1 MLDLNALA
9 RFVSHNGR
17 SAWMAVTLASLTIG
31 LLLGLVSYQS
41 QLEQRLSLL
50 QTETQRSSI
59 EITSVTLNANLMGSL
74 TLLGLIDQDIKQEVS
89 NGLLSV
95 DAHIGPT
102 LQTVGNA
109 FDADGVFVVGADG
122 IVKTSWDRVGKP
134 STGLDVQFRPYYKMA
149 MQGQSSVYAAV
160 SMARGDRALYF
171 TAPVFAEQARA
182 TSGAGALV
190 ARTNLDRIDKLLKD
204 RPGVESLLLSPQ
216 GIVFSSSRAAWV
228 GAIDGQPTAERLSE
242 IRALKQFGP
251 LFESREP
258 AVLPLTANAGL
269 QWVEN
274 KRYAIASAAVKWNDP
289 SGDWK
294 LVLMEDIANSVGPAS
309 HVARGVFSAVL
320 ALLIGWLALHLL
332 RGRHA
337 QLQSNQQ
344 LQAYADEQAENL
356 AFRAKVA
363 DISLALQRCQTAP
376 DLATVFLTEAR
387 HLLGVLQGVL
397 YVADLHTEA
406 LQLAGS
412 MACAENVSLQ
422 LMRGEGLLG
431 QAALD
436 QKTRVI
442 PTPPEG
448 FWTVRSGLGKSEVAA
463 LLLNPLILHDQ
474 VIGVLE
480 VAVLTPLDATALER
494 FEELSLLLANNLDIL
509 RRRARHTEEIA

>member
-1 MLDLNALA
+1 LNALA

-17 SAWMAVTLASLTIG
+17 SAWLGVTLASVAIG
-31 LLLGLVSYQS
+31 LLLGWTSYQT
-41 QLEQRLSLL
+41 QVEQRLSLL

-74 TLLGLIDQDIKQEVS
+74 TLLGLIDQDIKQETS

-109 FDADGVFVVGADG
+109 FDAEGVFVVGADG
-122 IVKTSWDRVGKP
+122 IVKTSWDRAGKP

-160 SMARGDRALYF
+160 SMSRGDRALYF

-190 ARTNLDRIDKLLKD
+190 ARTSLDRIDNLLKN
-204 RPGVESLLLSPQ
+204 RPGIETLLLSPQ
-216 GIVFSSSRAAWV
+216 GIVFASSRPGWI
-228 GAIDGQPTAERLSE
+228 GTIDGRPTPERLAE

-258 AVLPLTANAGL
+258 TLLPLTATTGL
-269 QWVEN
+269 QWIDN
-274 KRYAIASAAVKWNDP
+274 KRYAIATAPVKWNDP

-294 LVLMEDIANSVGPAS
+294 LVLAEDVAKSVDLLPHA
-309 HVARGVFSAVL
+309 ARGVVGAVL
-320 ALLIGWLALHLL
+320 AFLIGWLGLHLL

-337 QLQSNQQ
+337 QLQSSQQ

-363 DISLALQRCQTAP
+363 ELSLALQRCHSVQE
-376 DLATVFLTEAR
+376 LATVFLTEMR
-387 HLLGVLQGVL
+387 HLLGALQGVL
-397 YVADLHTEA
+397 YVAHSQTDNLE
-406 LQLAGS
+406 LVGS
-412 MACAENVSLQ
+412 IACAETVSSNLT
-422 LMRGEGLLG
+422 LGEGLLG

-436 QKTRVI
+436 RKARVI

-448 FWTVRSGLGKSEVAA
+448 FWTVRSGLGKSQVSA
-463 LLLNPLILHDQ
+463 LFINPLILQDHL
-474 VIGVLE
+474 IGVLE
-480 VAVLTPLDATALER
+480 VAVLTTPDSKALER

-509 RRRARHTEEIA
+509 RRGAQQTEEIA